1 VNSLVPAFTDRPS
14 RAFMLWMT
22 EADGGR
28 RPPVRDERTDDGF
41 VDDPLGL
48 SISFEDFFE
57 IEHGRLF
64 GALALVTG
72 DRQEAED
79 VMQEAFL
86 RVWERWHLVQSF
98 ASPTGYLYRTAM
110 NVFRMRRRRAL
121 TASRRMARR
130 LLPTD
135 DVEAAEARSDLDRGL
150 AALSARQR
158 AAVVLTE
165 LLDFSSSEA
174 ASAMGVSPAN
184 ARKLAQHGRDGL
196 RKALGSGDVSGDDG
210 E

>member
-1 VNSLVPAFTDRPS
+1 MYR
-14 RAFMLWMT
+14 MT
-22 EADGGR
+22 ETDGGV
-28 RPPVRDERTDDGF
+28 RPPAVGERTDDGV
-41 VDDPLGL
+41 VDEPFAL
-48 SISFEDFFE
+48 SVSFEDFYE

-72 DRQEAED
+72 GRQEAED

-86 RVWERWHLVQSF
+86 RVWERWHLVQSL

-121 TASRRMARR
+121 TASRRIARR
-130 LLPTD
+130 LLPAD

-158 AAVVLTE
+158 TAVVLTE

-174 ASAMGVSPAN
+174 ASVMGVSPAN
-184 ARKLAQHGRDGL
+184 ARKLAQQGRDGL
-196 RKALGSGDVSGDDG
+196 RKALGSADVGGDAR

>member
-1 VNSLVPAFTDRPS
+1 
-14 RAFMLWMT
+14 MLRMT
-22 EADGGR
+22 EADGGL
-28 RPPVRDERTDDGF
+28 RPPAAGEWTDDGI
-41 VDDPLGL
+41 VDGPLGL
-48 SISFEDFFE
+48 SLSFEDFFE

-86 RVWERWHLVQSF
+86 RMWERWDLVQSL

-130 LLPTD
+130 LLPSED
-135 DVEAAEARSDLDRGL
+135 FEGAEARSDLDRGL
-150 AALSARQR
+150 AALSTRQR
-158 AAVVLTE
+158 TAVVLTE

-184 ARKLAQHGRDGL
+184 ARKLAQHGREAL
-196 RKALGSGDVSGDDG
+196 RQALGSRTAVDDAR

>member
-1 VNSLVPAFTDRPS
+1 
-14 RAFMLWMT
+14 MT
-22 EADGGR
+22 ETDGGFG
-28 RPPVRDERTDDGF
+28 PPAVGEQTDDGV
-41 VDDPLGL
+41 VDEPFAL
-48 SISFEDFFE
+48 SVSFEDFFE

-121 TASRRMARR
+121 TASRRMARPFLR
-130 LLPTD
+130 SD

-150 AALSARQR
+150 AALSTRQR
-158 AAVVLTE
+158 TAVVLTE

-184 ARKLAQHGRDGL
+184 ARKLAQHGREAL
-196 RKALGSGDVSGDDG
+196 RQALGSRTPVADAR

>member
-1 VNSLVPAFTDRPS
+1 MVGMSET
-14 RAFMLWMT
+14 
-22 EADGGR
+22 DGGVG
-28 RPPVRDERTDDGF
+28 PPAVGERTDDGV
-41 VDDPLGL
+41 VDDPLAL
-48 SISFEDFFE
+48 SVSFEDFYE
-57 IEHGRLF
+57 VEHGRLF

-72 DRQEAED
+72 DRHEAED
-79 VMQEAFL
+79 VMQDAFL
-86 RVWERWHLVQSF
+86 RVWERWHLVQSL

-121 TASRRMARR
+121 TASRRIARR
-130 LLPTD
+130 FLPTD
-135 DVEAAEARSDLDRGL
+135 EVEAAEARSDLDRGL

-158 AAVVLTE
+158 TAVVLTE

-184 ARKLAQHGRDGL
+184 ARKLASQGRDGL
-196 RKALGSGDVSGDDG
+196 RKALGSAGVGGDAR

>member
-1 VNSLVPAFTDRPS
+1 MRIHVVDDRDGRRVRGPGGGG
-14 RAFMLWMT
+14 
-22 EADGGR
+22 ADGR
-28 RPPVRDERTDDGF
+28 RASSTS
-41 VDDPLGL
+41 PLAL
-48 SISFEDFFE
+48 SVSFEDFFE

-86 RVWERWHLVQSF
+86 RVWERWHLVQSLV
-98 ASPTGYLYRTAM
+98 SPTGYLYRTAM

-121 TASRRMARR
+121 TASRRIARR

-135 DVEAAEARSDLDRGL
+135 DVDAAEARSDLDRGL

-158 AAVVLTE
+158 TAVVLTE

-184 ARKLAQHGRDGL
+184 ARKLAQQGRDGI
-196 RKALGSGDVSGDDG
+196 RKALGSTDVAGDAR

>member
-1 VNSLVPAFTDRPS
+1 MMR
-14 RAFMLWMT
+14 MT
-22 EADGGR
+22 EANRGF
-28 RPPVRDERTDDGF
+28 RPPAAGARPDEGI
-41 VDDPLGL
+41 VDEPYAL
-48 SISFEDFFE
+48 SVSFEDFYE
-57 IEHGRLF
+57 IEHARLF

-86 RVWERWHLVQSF
+86 RVWERWNLVQSL
-98 ASPTGYLYRTAM
+98 ASPTGYVYRTAM

-130 LLPTD
+130 LLPKD
-135 DVEAAEARSDLDRGL
+135 DVEAAEARTDLDRAL

-174 ASAMGVSPAN
+174 ASVMGVSPAN
-184 ARKLAQHGRDGL
+184 ARKLAQQGRDGL
-196 RKALGSGDVSGDDG
+196 RRALGSSDARGVAR

>member
-1 VNSLVPAFTDRPS
+1 MAET
-14 RAFMLWMT
+14 
-22 EADGGR
+22 DGGS
-28 RPPVRDERTDDGF
+28 RPPAVGERTDDGI
-41 VDDPLGL
+41 VDEPLGL

-86 RVWERWHLVQSF
+86 RVWERWHLVQSL

-121 TASRRMARR
+121 TASRRMVRPFLR
-130 LLPTD
+130 SD

-150 AALSARQR
+150 AALSTRQR
-158 AAVVLTE
+158 TAVVLTE

-184 ARKLAQHGRDGL
+184 ARKLAQQGRDGL
-196 RKALGSGDVSGDDG
+196 RKALGSTDVTGDAR

>member
-1 VNSLVPAFTDRPS
+1 
-14 RAFMLWMT
+14 MLRMT
-22 EADGGR
+22 EADGGL
-28 RPPVRDERTDDGF
+28 RPPAEDERTDEGI
-41 VDDPLGL
+41 VDEPLEL

-121 TASRRMARR
+121 TASRRMARPFLR
-130 LLPTD
+130 SD

-150 AALSARQR
+150 AALSTRQR
-158 AAVVLTE
+158 TAVVLTE

-184 ARKLAQHGRDGL
+184 ARKLAQHGREAL
-196 RKALGSGDVSGDDG
+196 RQALGSRTPVADAR

>member
-1 VNSLVPAFTDRPS
+1 
-14 RAFMLWMT
+14 MLRMT
-22 EADGGR
+22 ETDGGL
-28 RPPVRDERTDDGF
+28 RPATAGGRTDDGI
-41 VDDPLGL
+41 VNEPLGL

-64 GALALVTG
+64 GALAIVTG

-86 RVWERWHLVQSF
+86 RMWERWDLVQSL

-121 TASRRMARR
+121 TASRKMARR
-130 LLPTD
+130 LLPSED
-135 DVEAAEARSDLDRGL
+135 FEGAEARSDLDRGL
-150 AALSARQR
+150 AALSTRQR
-158 AAVVLTE
+158 TAVVLTE

-184 ARKLAQHGRDGL
+184 ARKLAQQGRAAL
-196 RKALGSGDVSGDDG
+196 RRALGSGAATGDTS
-210 E
+210 

>member
-1 VNSLVPAFTDRPS
+1 
-14 RAFMLWMT
+14 M
-22 EADGGR
+22 DGGS
-28 RPPVRDERTDDGF
+28 RPPAVGARPDDGI
-41 VDDPLGL
+41 VDEPYAL
-48 SISFEDFFE
+48 SVSFEDFFE

-64 GALALVTG
+64 GALVLVTG

-86 RVWERWHLVQSF
+86 RVWERWHLVQSL

-130 LLPTD
+130 LLPID

-150 AALSARQR
+150 DALSARQR

-184 ARKLAQHGRDGL
+184 ARKLAQQGRDGL
-196 RKALGSGDVSGDDG
+196 RKVLGPWAETGDAR